1 MTEEVKGAQPEQ
13 KPDSTPSMDELK
25 KQIEALT
32 NERDNLKKAITASNS
47 DAAKKK
53 KEAEEWANKYKST
66 LSEQERKDM
75 ESKAAF
81 ENVQA
86 ELATYKDKERV
97 ASYTAKLM
105 EAGMDAATAS
115 QMAAGLPP
123 GVDDS
128 FFVAQ
133 KAFNEGIKQTVKTQ
147 VLNSQPS
154 LSPGMPIQSDNQD
167 KDMRRWI
174 GLRK

>member
-1 MTEEVKGAQPEQ
+1 MAEEVKGVQPEAQPEQ
-13 KPDSTPSMDELK
+13 APKLEELQ
-25 KQIEALT
+25 KQIEALMT
-32 NERDNLKKAITASNS
+32 ERDNLKKAISASNS

-81 ENVQA
+81 ESVQA

-133 KAFNEGIKQTVKTQ
+133 KAFNDGIKQTVKTQ

-154 LSPGMPIQSDNQD
+154 LSSGMPLQTDNQD
-167 KDMRRWI
+167 KDLRRWI
-174 GLRK
+174 GLK